1 MITLEEGEA
10 DALARLALAEMRDPR
25 EQVRY
30 LVRQELIRLGMVKP
44 DPRPE
49 AFEHRPESP
58 A

>member
-1 MITLEEGEA
+1 
-10 DALARLALAEMRDPR
+10 MRDPR